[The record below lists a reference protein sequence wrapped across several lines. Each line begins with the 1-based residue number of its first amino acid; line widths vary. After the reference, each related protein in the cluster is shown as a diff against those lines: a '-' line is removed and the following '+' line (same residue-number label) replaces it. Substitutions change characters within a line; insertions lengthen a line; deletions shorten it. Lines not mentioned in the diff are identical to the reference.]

1 MNGLIESVW
10 GICITCAGCISE
22 QTPRSTVSVLT
33 RVNFSRV
40 LLMEEPWTWFVV
52 CPGSL
57 QRPQR
62 VWQAAGDNADPD
74 TGQLHGGHQL

>member
-1 MNGLIESVW
+1 
-10 GICITCAGCISE
+10 
-22 QTPRSTVSVLT
+22 
-33 RVNFSRV
+33 
-40 LLMEEPWTWFVV
+40 MEEPRARILV